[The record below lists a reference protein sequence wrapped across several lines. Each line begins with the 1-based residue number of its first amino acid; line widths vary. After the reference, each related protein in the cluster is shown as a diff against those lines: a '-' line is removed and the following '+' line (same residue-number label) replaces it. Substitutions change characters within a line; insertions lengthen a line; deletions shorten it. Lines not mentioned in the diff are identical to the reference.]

1 VAVAALG
8 ALLLKTINRVSYAAA
23 AEWTAAALALFSLAL
38 GWAGLVVAG
47 QLLLSSRARL
57 RCDSQSCARAWA
69 GSQSCVM
76 SSAVGWPSSAS
87 SARAWLPQPPP

>member
-87 SARAWLPQPPP
+87 SARAWLPHPPP